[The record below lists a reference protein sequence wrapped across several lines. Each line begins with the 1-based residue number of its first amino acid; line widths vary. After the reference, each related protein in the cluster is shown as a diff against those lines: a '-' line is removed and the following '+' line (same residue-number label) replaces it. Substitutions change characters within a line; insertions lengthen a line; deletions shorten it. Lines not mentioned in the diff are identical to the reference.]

1 MVSDYLTVIC
11 IYFTKFDIIK
21 FNILNIKMLNSI
33 KSNVNE
39 AGIDE
44 AGRGCLMGP
53 VCTAAVI
60 LPDNFS
66 TELYLEIRDSKKL
79 SRKKRETLRKYIE
92 DVAISWAVDFAYP
105 SEIDKYNI
113 LNATLRSMHR
123 VVEKLHVM
131 PQHLAVDGNRFL
143 TAHSFPPTD
152 NEDEA
157 I

>member
-1 MVSDYLTVIC
+1 MVYDYLTVIC

-113 LNATLRSMHR
+113 PTVIDPSALSIKLYLNPS
-123 VVEKLHVM
+123 
-131 PQHLAVDGNRFL
+131 
-143 TAHSFPPTD
+143 
-152 NEDEA
+152 
-157 I
+157 II